1 MVGKWNAGCVTLAE
15 RRMHIFI
22 SKAVVQSCVTTKID
36 NEKSPNA
43 VRPKGLLRGASV
55 PNFPGEH
62 HRSRFFPGEHHRSR
76 LRLHKSTAMS
86 SSRNCLISIRSCAS
100 VLAPGCSV
108 EGEN

>member
-62 HRSRFFPGEHHRSR
+62 HCSR

-100 VLAPGCSV
+100 VLASGCSV